1 LAKIPAG
8 ENIRRGD
15 CWYIKEGGDPF
26 SLQYLL
32 GHEDMTVTRMY
43 VKIADTE
50 AKRTYRS
57 LLDGL

>member
-1 LAKIPAG
+1 MWLIYTDHPWM
-8 ENIRRGD
+8 RCRGALR
-15 CWYIKEGGDPF
+15 YR
-26 SLQYLL
+26 L
-32 GHEDMTVTRMY
+32 GYEDMTVTRMY